1 MEQESETN
9 APEADYFDAP
19 GDDDEENNNEMDTD
33 DEHDVNVDVNHHEH
47 STVVSS
53 VDVDGIGAEVRRI
66 GTASEFI
73 VQSSQA
79 SLKPKDKANT
89 KPVECYDLQ
98 GNFIQVFK
106 SGKIAA
112 LELNVQQSDISLCCR
127 GLKATVGGYKFRF
140 AGITE
145 AQFPDGLKPKR
156 GFAYVPIDFD
166 TTKQETSHRTTRA
179 SRGEYGLNVPR
190 LVSSSMGGSK
200 VILAPS
206 TVKSRKWIQAMMK
219 AGPFIVQKW
228 VPDRAQPTEA
238 LQAYRPK
245 GERKKKSGGR
255 KSSGF

>member
-1 MEQESETN
+1 MEQENEID
-9 APEADYFDAP
+9 APQPDYFDAR
-19 GDDDEENNNEMDTD
+19 DDEEENNEMDTD
-33 DEHDVNVDVNHHEH
+33 DDQDGNADGNDH
-47 STVVSS
+47 TVVSS
-53 VDVDGIGAEVRRI
+53 VDVDGLGADVRRI

-145 AQFPDGLKPKR
+145 AQFPEGLKPKR

-166 TTKQETSHRTTRA
+166 TTKQESSHRTTRA

-190 LVSSSMGGSK
+190 PATSIIGGNK

-206 TVKSRKWIQAMMK
+206 SLKVCRI
-219 AGPFIVQKW
+219 
-228 VPDRAQPTEA
+228 
-238 LQAYRPK
+238 
-245 GERKKKSGGR
+245 
-255 KSSGF
+255 